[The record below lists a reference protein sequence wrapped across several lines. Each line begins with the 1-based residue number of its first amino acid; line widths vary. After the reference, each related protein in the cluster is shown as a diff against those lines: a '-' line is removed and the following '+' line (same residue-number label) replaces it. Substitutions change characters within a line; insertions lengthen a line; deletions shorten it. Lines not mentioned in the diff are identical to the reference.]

1 MTTIYDSILDH
12 IGKTPMVRLN
22 KIPQSEGIQCEMVA
36 KCEFFNAAGSVKDR
50 IGLNMVEEAEK
61 QGRLKKGDVLIEPTS
76 GNTGLGLALTAAIK
90 GYRCIITLPMK
101 MSQEKISVLQA
112 LGAEV
117 IRTPTEA
124 AFDSPESHIG
134 VALKLNKEIKNSHI
148 LDQYVNPANPDAHY
162 HYTAEEIWSQCQ
174 GKIDMIVLTA
184 GTGGTITGIAKKLK
198 EKNPKIIVVGVDP
211 VGSILADPEHDK
223 VGSYKVEGIGYD
235 FIPDVLNRSLV
246 DQWVKTEDKESF
258 ILSRRLIREEGLLVG
273 GSSGSALF
281 GALKAAKNLKKGQR
295 CVVLFADGVRNYMT
309 KFLSNSWMLE
319 NGFIEKQA
327 IEGEISKLKTQ
338 ISNLE
343 KQLKN
348 IE

>member
-1 MTTIYDSILDH
+1 MTSIYDNILEH

-36 KCEFFNAAGSVKDR
+36 KCEYFNAAGSVKDR

-101 MSQEKISVLQA
+101 MSLEKISVLQA

-211 VGSILADPEHDK
+211 VGSILANPENDK
-223 VGSYKVEGIGYD
+223 VGTYKVEGIGYD
-235 FIPDVLNRSLV
+235 FIPDVLDRSLV

-295 CVVLFADGVRNYMT
+295 CVVLFADGVRNYMS

-327 IEGEISKLKTQ
+327 IEGEITKLKTQ
-338 ISNLE
+338 ISTLE

-348 IE
+348 L